1 MKMVDYIT
9 VYHNSQPRYIQLFH
23 GDLSE
28 ISAEDAVDILVVSAF
43 PGTYAPS
50 QGTLIGALDKKNVSV
65 GKLSLNKAADLR
77 ESFSCWISKDIDQK
91 RSPVNFKRILCFEPL
106 KNRQK
111 IAEVI
116 GDIFQSLIAFSS
128 NTTELKKIAMPLVS
142 TGKRR
147 APVSQVLPSLIEAAA
162 HWLSL
167 GLPVEHLKITAY
179 SEQDIREV
187 NRIFPE
193 LKKRYDNFS
202 QPKTASD
209 LSQHKY
215 DIFISYSHQDSKE
228 ANQIVSFLKELDS
241 ELQIFIDRRELNVGC
256 AWQQQ
261 IYDALDSCRKVIA
274 IYSENYLNSK
284 VCKEE
289 FNIALYRDRD
299 TEENILFPIYLYS
312 AMLPTYMKVMQYIDC
327 REANSEKLQEA
338 CADIIAELKGSKL
351 RQVRKQI
358 AYKDAQ
364 RRANNEILALLKNLQ
379 TQVDKTNER
388 LLKLEQQVAGIL
400 EDKSEDV

>member
-1 MKMVDYIT
+1 MKMIDSIT

-28 ISAEDAVDILVVSAF
+28 IPKEEDVDILVVSAF
-43 PGTYAPS
+43 PGMYDPS
-50 QGTLIGALDKKNVSV
+50 KGTLIAALEDKNVSV
-65 GKLSLNKAADLR
+65 GGHALNKAVDLR
-77 ESFSCWISKDIDQK
+77 ESFSCWISQEIDQE
-91 RSPVNFKRILCFEPL
+91 RCPVNFKRLLCFEPL
-106 KNRQK
+106 KIRQQ

-116 GDIFQSLIAFSS
+116 GDIFQSMIAFLS
-128 NTTELKKIAMPLVS
+128 NDNELKNVAMPLVS

-147 APVSQVLPSLIEAAA
+147 AKVSQVLTSLVEAAA
-162 HWLSL
+162 HWLSM
-167 GLPVEHLKITAY
+167 GLPVEHLKITAFT
-179 SEQDIREV
+179 EKDIREAD
-187 NRIFPE
+187 RIFPE
-193 LKKRYDNFS
+193 LKKRYDQFT

-209 LSQHKY
+209 VSHHKY
-215 DIFISYSHQDSKE
+215 DIFVSYSHQDSE
-228 ANQIVSFLKELDS
+228 QANKIVSFLKELDS

-274 IYSENYLNSK
+274 VYSEDYLNSK

-312 AMLPTYMKVMQYIDC
+312 AMLPTYMKVVQYIDC
-327 REANSEKLQEA
+327 READSEKLKDA
-338 CADIIAELKGSKL
+338 CAEIIAELKGSKL

-358 AYKDAQ
+358 TYKDEQ
-364 RRANNEILALLKNLQ
+364 RRANSEILALLKNLQ

-388 LLKLEQQVAGIL
+388 LLQLEKKVADIL
-400 EDKSEDV
+400 KEKS